1 MQVPANRVGHV
12 SNGGPFAAPQLKVV
26 QELLSL
32 SAFAVFS
39 TYVLG
44 EKLRWTDG
52 LGFLFIMAG
61 VIIAMVGRAKKAGA
75 MPPPPGGRGPDMELL
90 LAPPPPMP
98 PPPPP
103 HHG

>member
-1 MQVPANRVGHV
+1 MQVPANRIGHL

-26 QELLSL
+26 QELFSL

-39 TYVLG
+39 TYVLN

-52 LGFLFIMAG
+52 VGFLFIMAG
-61 VIIAMVGRAKKAGA
+61 VIIAMVGRSRQAPS
-75 MPPPPGGRGPDMELL
+75 MPPPPDMELL
-90 LAPPPPMP
+90 LAPPPPMLSP
-98 PPPPP
+98 PPPA

>member
-1 MQVPANRVGHV
+1 MQVPANRIGHV

-44 EKLRWTDG
+44 ERLRWTDG
-52 LGFLFIMAG
+52 VGFLFIMAG
-61 VIIAMVGRAKKAGA
+61 VVIAMVGRAKQTAEMQPA
-75 MPPPPGGRGPDMELL
+75 PDMELL

-98 PPPPP
+98 SPPPPS